1 MDEKKTAVLISCS
14 DHYGHR
20 LNVADSSLRALGF
33 DTTYIVSDFDHMK
46 KENFVCDVEDC
57 VQIHAKPYK
66 KNLSFA
72 RILSHKDY
80 AKAVFEYLERLPQ
93 QPDVIVAL
101 VPPNFMCRYAARYKK
116 RHPETRLVFDIFDL
130 WPETFP
136 ASKIKKLLAPVFSV
150 WAAIRDKNLSAA
162 DFIFTECEMFKERL
176 GLSDDKAKAIYL
188 CGDELS
194 CRKKRV
200 SLADDRLDLCYI
212 GAINN
217 IIDID
222 RICALICDLAKRK
235 PVALHVIGTGERT
248 EQFCESAKAA
258 GAEVICY
265 GAVYDDAKK
274 QEIISRCHFGLN
286 IMKPSVCIG
295 LTMKSVEYFRHGL
308 PIINNIPADTKRL
321 VLERGVGVQLDD
333 GCVDRLLL
341 MTAEDYLV
349 MRKNV
354 NEVFKKVFCQ
364 KVIEKQYDE
373 KLKEIL

>member
-1 MDEKKTAVLISCS
+1 MGEKKTAVLISCS

-20 LNVADSSLRALGF
+20 LNIADSCLRALGF
-33 DTTYIVSDFDHMK
+33 NTTYIVSDFDHMK
-46 KENFVCDVEDC
+46 KETFLCDVDGA

-72 RILSHKDY
+72 RILSHRDY
-80 AKAVFEYLERLPQ
+80 AKAVFEYLEGMPKK
-93 QPDVIVAL
+93 PDVVVAL
-101 VPPNFMCRYAARYKK
+101 IPPNFMCHYAARYKK
-116 RHPETRLVFDIFDL
+116 RHPQTKLVFDIFDL

-150 WAAIRDKNLSAA
+150 WAAIRDRNLSAA
-162 DFIFTECEMFKERL
+162 DFVFTECEMFKERL
-176 GLSDDKAKAIYL
+176 GLDDSKSKAVYL
-188 CGDELS
+188 CAEDLS

-200 SLADDRLDLCYI
+200 SLSSDRLDLCYI

-222 RICALICDLAKRK
+222 RICVLLSDLAKQK
-235 PVALHVIGTGERT
+235 AVTLHVIGTGERT

-274 QEIISRCHFGLN
+274 QEIVSRCHFGLN

-295 LTMKSVEYFRHGL
+295 LTMKSIEYFRHSL

-321 VLERGVGVQLDD
+321 VEQYDVGVQLDD
-333 GCVDRLLL
+333 GCVDKLLL
-341 MTAEDYLV
+341 MTAEDCLA

-354 NEVFKKVFCQ
+354 NAVFKNVFCR
-364 KVIEKQYDE
+364 KVIEKQYGE
-373 KLKEIL
+373 KLEEIL